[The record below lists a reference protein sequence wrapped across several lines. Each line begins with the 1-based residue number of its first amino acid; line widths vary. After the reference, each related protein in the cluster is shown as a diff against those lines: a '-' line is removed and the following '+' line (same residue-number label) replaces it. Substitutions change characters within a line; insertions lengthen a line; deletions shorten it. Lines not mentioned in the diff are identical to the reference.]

1 MLMLGYKLDA
11 FVNNS
16 KH

>member
-1 MLMLGYKLDA
+1 VPFA

-16 KH
+16 SL